1 MTRVGKSLPNL
12 SRRQLLAG
20 SAGLIAAGLAKP
32 SFAADSGFVTTVF
45 GGVYEREY
53 RKHFVQPFTAATGID
68 VNLKLG
74 SSGEW
79 LTNAKVNR
87 RNPEI
92 DMLLLPF
99 PDSIRATIENLSIP
113 LSADDI
119 PNLKD
124 VPPPYFDAYKRTG
137 VAISL
142 VGYGIAYRNDLVQK
156 PINDYEDLWDPS
168 LAGKV
173 AIPEIGVFGSWEF
186 LVQTAKL
193 AGGSEDNL
201 EPAFAKLKALKPNI
215 KQFVKS
221 GADVVSLLGSGEAWV
236 CPMQTNISPYA
247 LIDAGKPVTFFFPKS
262 GAMAGAAS
270 LHIVKNSKSVEQ
282 CKKFINFA
290 LSKEAQEGFCNGV
303 VALPTNSKAE
313 VDPKIAARVPKRD
326 QLHLV
331 DWAKIVPQTSE
342 LTEKWNEAV
351 GF

>member
-1 MTRVGKSLPNL
+1 
-12 SRRQLLAG
+12 LAVT
-20 SAGLIAAGLAKP
+20 SIADP
-32 SFAADSGFVTTVF
+32 SFAAEGFVSTIF

-53 RKHFVQPFTAATGID
+53 RKHFVAPFARATGID
-68 VNLKLG
+68 PQLKLG

-79 LTNAKVNR
+79 LTNAKMNR

-99 PDSIRATIENLSIP
+99 PDSVRATMEGLSIP
-113 LSADDI
+113 LTVDEI

-124 VPPPYFDAYKRTG
+124 VSPLFFDAYKKTG
-137 VAISL
+137 VAIST
-142 VGYGIAYRNDLVQK
+142 VGYGIAYRHDLVPK
-156 PINDYEDLWDPS
+156 PITDWEDIWDPR

-193 AGGSEDNL
+193 AGGSEQDL
-201 EPAFAKLKALKPNI
+201 GPAFTKLKALKPNI

-221 GADVVSLLGSGEAWV
+221 GADVVNLLGSGEAWV

-247 LIDAGKPVTFFFPKS
+247 LIDAGKPVTFFYPKS

-270 LHIVKNSKSVEQ
+270 LHIVKNSKAAEQ

-303 VALPTNSKAE
+303 IALPTNTKAE
-313 VDPKIAARVPKRD
+313 VDPRLAARVPTRD

-331 DWAKIVPQTSE
+331 DWEKIVPQMTD
-342 LTEKWNEAV
+342 LAEKWNQAV

>member
-1 MTRVGKSLPNL
+1 MDPLGKSFPEL
-12 SRRQLLAG
+12 SRRHLLGGGA
-20 SAGLIAAGLAKP
+20 ALIAAGVAKP
-32 SFAADSGFVTTVF
+32 SFAESGGFVSTIF
-45 GGVYEREY
+45 GGIYEREY
-53 RKHFVQPFTAATGID
+53 RKNFVTPFTAASGID
-68 VNLKLG
+68 VQLKLG

-99 PDSIRATIENLSIP
+99 PDSIRATTEGLSIP
-113 LSADDI
+113 LTVDDI
-119 PNLKD
+119 PNIKD
-124 VPPPYFDAYKRTG
+124 VNPLFYDTYRRTG
-137 VAISL
+137 VAISA
-142 VGYGIAYRNDLVQK
+142 VGYGIAYRHDLVPQ
-156 PINDYEDLWDPS
+156 PITDWEDLWDPR

-193 AGGSEDNL
+193 AGGSEQNL
-201 EPAFAKLKALKPNI
+201 EPAFAKLKALKPNL

-221 GADVVSLLGSGEAWV
+221 GSDVVNLLGSGEAWV

-247 LIDAGKPVTFFFPKS
+247 VIDAGKPVTFFYPKS

-270 LHIVKNSKSVEQ
+270 LHIVKNSRAIEQ

-290 LSKEAQEGFCNGV
+290 LTKEAQEGFSRGV
-303 VALPTNSKAE
+303 VALPTSTKAE
-313 VDPKIAARVPKRD
+313 VDPRTAARIPSRD

-331 DWAKIVPQTSE
+331 DWEKIVPRMSD
-342 LTEKWNEAV
+342 LAEKWNQAV

>member
-1 MTRVGKSLPNL
+1 MKSVEQLIPTL
-12 SRRQLLAG
+12 SRRQLLGG
-20 SAGLIAAGLAKP
+20 SAAMIAAGLSKRA
-32 SFAADSGFVTTVF
+32 FAQSGGFVSTVF
-45 GGVYEREY
+45 GGVYETEY
-53 RKHFVQPFTAATGID
+53 RKHFVAPFTAATGID
-68 VNLKLG
+68 VQLKLG

-99 PDSIRATIENLSIP
+99 PDSIRATMEQLSIP

-119 PNLKD
+119 PNIKD
-124 VPPPYFDAYKRTG
+124 VNPLFYDPYKRTG
-137 VAISL
+137 VGVSC
-142 VGYGIAYRNDLVQK
+142 VGYGIAYRHDLVPK
-156 PINDYEDLWDPS
+156 PITDWEDCWDPR

-247 LIDAGKPVTFFFPKS
+247 LIDAGKPVTFFYPKS
-262 GAMAGAAS
+262 GAMAGLAS
-270 LHIVKNSKSVEQ
+270 LHIVKNSKNIEQ

-290 LSKEAQEGFCNGV
+290 LAKDAQEGFCNSV
-303 VALPTNSKAE
+303 IALPTNAKAS
-313 VDPKIAARVPKRD
+313 VDPKVAVRVPTRD

-331 DWAKIVPQTSE
+331 DWEKIIPQMNN
-342 LTEKWNEAV
+342 LTEKWDRAV

>member
-1 MTRVGKSLPNL
+1 MGPFEKSSL
-12 SRRQLLAG
+12 SRRRLLKG
-20 SAGLIAAGLAKP
+20 TAALAA
-32 SFAADSGFVTTVF
+32 SGFAAPAFAETGGFVSTVF

-53 RKHFVQPFTAATGID
+53 RKAFVTPFASADGVD
-68 VNLKLG
+68 VRLKLG
-74 SSGEW
+74 SSSEW

-99 PDSIRATIENLSIP
+99 PDSIRMTVEGLSIP

-119 PNLKD
+119 PNIKD
-124 VPPPYFDAYKRTG
+124 VNPLFYETYKRTG
-137 VAISL
+137 VAVSA
-142 VGYGIAYRNDLVQK
+142 VGYGIAYRHDLVPS
-156 PINDYEDLWDPS
+156 PITDWEDIWDPR

-193 AGGSEDNL
+193 AGGSEQNL
-201 EPAFAKLKALKPNI
+201 EPAFKKLKELKPNL
-215 KQFVKS
+215 KQFIKS
-221 GADVVSLLGSGEAWV
+221 GADVVNLLGSGEAWV

-247 LIDAGKPVTFFFPKS
+247 VIDAGKPVTFFYPKS

-270 LHIVKNSKSVEQ
+270 LHIVKNSKSIEL

-290 LSKEAQEGFCNGV
+290 LAKEAQENFSRGV
-303 VALPTNSKAE
+303 VALPTSTKAE
-313 VDPKIAARVPKRD
+313 IDSRIAARIPKPE

-331 DWAKIVPQTSE
+331 DWEKIVPQMTS
-342 LTEKWNEAV
+342 LTEKWNQAI